1 MKKSLIYLISILC
14 IAFTACE
21 EVIDE
26 IDFSNDKQL
35 AVFGIL
41 NTAGTDNKIY
51 CYYKNADKVEAL
63 SDAVVKIYINGELKE
78 TVSDNECNVNLNQY
92 SYRLNSKFNPG
103 DKVRLEVS
111 SASANSSVWA
121 ETEVPMP
128 VEVSGFDTLR
138 TVTSLYNQEAEEYY
152 RIALQ
157 LKNNADKPVNC
168 RLLAGHQMD
177 EICGLVSADYHTYEK
192 LFDYP
197 DSIATNRNVSLEVKE
212 DPALTDGKGYVPVED
227 DEFISMETYY
237 YNHYRMVG
245 SQYFKNGAYT
255 VSFYVRPQD
264 WWDNPMWGK
273 GYGSYYGDQE
283 WLYKRKFR
291 ELWNYLDDDGEDEY
305 YFDEEGY
312 PHLIYKP
319 RIILYEKNHEESIYY
334 QIFAMSDEEY
344 MYLHGRSNQ
353 IDLDWSESSFVEP
366 VVLKSNI
373 NGGLGI
379 FAIETV
385 TEGTIKLKTPIR
397 TVGDI
402 NYYGNNSQD
411 SDF

>member
-1 MKKSLIYLISILC
+1 MAL
-14 IAFTACE
+14 TACE

-26 IDFSNDKQL
+26 IDFSHDKQL

-41 NTAGTDNKIY
+41 NTTGTDNKII
-51 CYYKNADKVEAL
+51 CYYKNADRIEEVT
-63 SDAVVKIYINGELKE
+63 DAKIKIYINGQLSETADKYEQIDGESFSYYQLK
-78 TVSDNECNVNLNQY
+78 
-92 SYRLNSKFNPG
+92 SKFNPG
-103 DKVRLEVS
+103 DKVRMELT

-128 VEVSGFDTLR
+128 VEVAGFDTLR
-138 TVTSLYNQEAEEYY
+138 TVTSLYNQDAWEYY

-157 LKNNADKPVNC
+157 LKNNADKPAHC

-177 EICGLVSADYHTYEK
+177 EICGIASADDYTYEK
-192 LFDYP
+192 IMDYP
-197 DSIATNRNVSLEVKE
+197 DSIASCRNVSLEVKE

-227 DEFISMETYY
+227 DDFISMETYY

-245 SQYFKNGAYT
+245 SQYFNNGAYT

-264 WWDNPMWGK
+264 WWKNPVWTAYGK
-273 GYGSYYGDQE
+273 YNGDQE
-283 WLYKRKFR
+283 WLKNRKYR

-312 PHLIYKP
+312 PHLIHKP
-319 RIILYEKNHEESIYY
+319 RIFLYEKNHEESIYY

-353 IDLDWSESSFVEP
+353 IDLDWSESSFAEP

-385 TEGTIKLKTPIR
+385 TEGSIKLKNPIR
-397 TVGDI
+397 DLPESNGDEI
-402 NYYGNNSQD
+402 YW
-411 SDF
+411 

>member
-1 MKKSLIYLISILC
+1 MAL
-14 IAFTACE
+14 TACE

-26 IDFSNDKQL
+26 IDFSHDKQL
-35 AVFGIL
+35 TVFGIL
-41 NTAGTDNKIY
+41 NTAGTDNKIN
-51 CYYKNADKVEAL
+51 CYYKNAGRIEEVT
-63 SDAVVKIYINGELKE
+63 DAKIKIYINGQLSE
-78 TVSDNECNVNLNQY
+78 TADKYEQIDGEKFSF
-92 SYRLNSKFNPG
+92 YRINSKFNPG
-103 DKVRLEVS
+103 DKVRMELT

-128 VEVSGFDTLR
+128 VEVAGFDTLR
-138 TVTSLYNQEAEEYY
+138 TVTSLYNQDAEEYY
-152 RIALQ
+152 KIALR
-157 LKNNADKPVNC
+157 LKNNSDKPAHC
-168 RLLAGHQMD
+168 RLLAGHQIV
-177 EICGLVSADYHTYEK
+177 EIGGIAAVDARTYEK
-192 LFDYP
+192 VKDYP
-197 DSIATNRNVSLEVKE
+197 DSILTHSNVSLEVKE
-212 DPALTDGKGYVPVED
+212 DPALTNGKGYVPVD
-227 DEFISMETYY
+227 DSEFISMETYY
-237 YNHYRMVG
+237 YNHFRMVG

-273 GYGSYYGDQE
+273 GYSSYYGDQE

-291 ELWNYLDDDGEDEY
+291 RIYNYAEDEWEDEY
-305 YFDEEGY
+305 YIDDEGY
-312 PHLIYKP
+312 PHLIP
-319 RIILYEKNHEESIYY
+319 RPNIFLYEKEHVENISY
-334 QIFAMSDEEY
+334 QIFAISDEEFQ
-344 MYLHGRSNQ
+344 YLNGRSNQ

-402 NYYGNNSQD
+402 RDIIYYGNDSQD